1 MKIIKINENS
11 ISLTIKNDELKER
24 NIKLSDLSYGSK
36 KARDLLLEVI
46 GLAKA
51 EVGFDAKSPLAVEVV
66 PLKEGDLKLI
76 ITTDINLDELDSR
89 FSNFSPIKSDA
100 LPITIMQ
107 ALEST
112 IDKFEE
118 VLRIGNVKGA
128 NEVGNAN
135 KLEIRKDDEIIY
147 IFQFD
152 SIDKATDACLN
163 VNNYDYNSVFYK
175 DEKNNKF
182 FLVLSII
189 GNNNSEALTEFNK
202 VCNTLAEYGKRD
214 ESEFGINQAYFEE
227 HYKTIIK
234 ENAVYKLSKI

>member
-36 KARDLLLEVI
+36 KARDLLVEVI
-46 GLAKA
+46 NLAKT
-51 EVGFDAKSPLAVEVV
+51 EVGFNAKSPLAVEVV

-76 ITTDINLDELDSR
+76 ISTDINLDELDSR
-89 FSNFSPIKSDA
+89 FSKFTPIKSDG
-100 LPITIMQ
+100 LSLSIMQ

-118 VLRIGNVKGA
+118 ALRIGNIKGA

-135 KLEIRKDDEIIY
+135 KLEIRKDEEITS
-147 IFQFD
+147 IFEFD

-163 VNNYDYNSVFYK
+163 VKNYNYNSVFYK

-182 FLVLSII
+182 FLVLSIS
-189 GNNNSEALTEFNK
+189 GNNSEAITEFNK
-202 VCNTLAEYGKRD
+202 VCNTIAEYGKRD

-227 HYKTIIK
+227 HYKVIIK

>member
-36 KARDLLLEVI
+36 KARDLLTEVI
-46 GLAKA
+46 NLAKT

-66 PLKEGDLKLI
+66 PLKDGDLKLI
-76 ITTDINLDELDSR
+76 ISTDINLDELDSR
-89 FSNFSPIKSDA
+89 FSKFTPFKSDE
-100 LPITIMQ
+100 LPMTIMQ

-112 IDKFEE
+112 IDRFEE
-118 VLRIGNVKGA
+118 ALRIGNVKGA
-128 NEVGNAN
+128 NEVGNVN
-135 KLEIRKDDEIIY
+135 KLEIRKEEEITY
-147 IFQFD
+147 IFEFD

-163 VNNYDYNSVFYK
+163 VHNYDYNSVFYK
-175 DEKNNKF
+175 DEKNKKF
-182 FLVLSII
+182 YLVLSII
-189 GNNNSEALTEFNK
+189 GNKDSEGLSAFTK
-202 VCNTLAEYGKRD
+202 VCNTLAEYGKRE

-227 HYKTIIK
+227 HYKVIIK

>member
-11 ISLTIKNDELKER
+11 ISLTIRNEELKER

-46 GLAKA
+46 SLAKT

-89 FSNFSPIKSDA
+89 FSKFTPTKSDG

-118 VLRIGNVKGA
+118 ALRIGNVKGA
-128 NEVGNAN
+128 SEVGNAN
-135 KLEIRKDDEIIY
+135 KLEIRKDDEITY
-147 IFQFD
+147 IFEFD

-163 VNNYDYNSVFYK
+163 VHNYDYNSVFYK

-182 FLVLSII
+182 FLVLSIV
-189 GNNNSEALTEFNK
+189 GDKDSEILSTFTK
-202 VCNTLAEYGKRD
+202 VCNTLAEYGKRE

-227 HYKTIIK
+227 HYKVIIK